1 MTSTS
6 LVPVTI
12 TKQDW
17 LNAFKTLQQLSNEL
31 GVGDPFNYNRGRE
44 IHTAFTLGLTV
55 SDTLSGADAYD
66 ENGACEL
73 KSTIGSLK
81 GVYTGISV
89 QPSWDKQ
96 VEYIIN
102 NKIGKYPNH
111 YIVRYDG
118 AEIAEAHRLTSNDVL
133 MLLIPKIKKQFNSPR
148 GKDPRIGV
156 TLTAKEIRTYGELV
170 YESN

>member
-1 MTSTS
+1 MAT
-6 LVPVTI
+6 
-12 TKQDW
+12 QAEW
-17 LNAFKTLQQLSNEL
+17 LETFNKLQQLSDEL
-31 GVGDPFNYNRGRE
+31 GVGDCFNYNRGRE

-66 ENGACEL
+66 ECGGCEL

-81 GVYTGISV
+81 ATYNGISV
-89 QPSWDKQ
+89 QSNWDEQ
-96 VEYIIN
+96 VEYIIKD
-102 NKIGKYPNH
+102 KIGKYHNH

-118 AEIAEAHRLTSNDVL
+118 AQIAEAYRLTSNDVL
-133 MLLIPKIKKQFNSPR
+133 MILLPKIERQFNSPR

-156 TLTAKEIRTYGELV
+156 TLTAKEIKTYGELV